1 MGKKANYG
9 YTIQRDTD
17 TTLADQSGDS
27 FKIGPDAELIET
39 NQPDRKAMRYMGKGD
54 ESELDITGAGAG
66 RGRQGGPTAEQAA
79 KRKAPMSSAEKAVR
93 EEQDF
98 DKWSK
103 VRPEQKYAKGGTA
116 SARADGIASR
126 GKTRGTIVAMCGG
139 GMYKK

>member
-1 MGKKANYG
+1 MAEYKYVNTNEDGVGEYS
-9 YTIQRDTD
+9 DTPGEKSRVVGGS
-17 TTLADQSGDS
+17 QS
-27 FKIGPDAELIET
+27 K
-39 NQPDRKAMRYMGKGD
+39 
-54 ESELDITGAGAG
+54 AGAG
-66 RGRQGGPTAEQAA
+66 RGGQGGPTAEQAA
-79 KRKAPMSSAEKAVR
+79 QRKEPMSSAEKAVR

-98 DKWSK
+98 EKWSK